1 VLVMVTDNGIPPLS
15 STNEIVLSVREV
27 NTAPRIVQTGATIDE
42 GTTLESAL
50 TGVDT
55 DIPANALTFRLER
68 GPSGMTVSPNG
79 LLRWATSESN
89 GPSTAEALV
98 VVTDS
103 GTPSLSTTNTF
114 TVTVREVNQ
123 APVLAAVSA
132 QTLNE
137 ESPLVLQLSGSD
149 ADLPANTL
157 TYGLASGPAG
167 MSVGADGRLAW
178 TPTEAQ
184 GPSTNEVRVFVRD
197 SGTPALSTTNG
208 FTVVVREVN
217 QAPAF
222 TAVPQQSVNEMT
234 ELRLQLAATDGDLP
248 ANGLVYSV
256 VRAPAGFVV
265 APTGLATWTP
275 GEADGPGT
283 SRVTVRVEDGGNPP
297 LTATNEFLVA
307 VREVNRA
314 PVLAVSD
321 QVLDEGTTLAFRLA
335 GSDPDVPANGLTYSL
350 LEGPTGLTVAANGD
364 LRWVTTEANGPS
376 VNAVRVRVADNGN
389 PSLSTTNGFTVTVR
403 EVNQAPV
410 LAAVSNQALNEGS
423 QLVVQLN
430 GSDADL
436 PANTLTYGV
445 ASGPAGMSVGADG
458 RLTWTPTE
466 AQGPSTNV
474 VQVFVRDS
482 GSPSLSTTNGFTV
495 VVREVNQAPS
505 LAAVSNQ
512 TLNEGSQLVVQLNG
526 SDADLPANTLTYG
539 VASGPAGMSVGAD
552 GRLTWTPTEAQGPST
567 NVVQVFVRDSG
578 SPSLSTTNGFT
589 VVVREVN
596 QAPVFAAVAPQSVD
610 ELATLSLQLVA
621 IDGDLPAN
629 ALSFRLV
636 SGPAG
641 LGVSTS
647 GLLRWTPAEDQG
659 PGSPAVVAEVSDSEG
674 GTARIEIPVTV
685 REVNVAPTLASV
697 SDQVVPDG
705 AALRVVLEGRDLDQP
720 AQVLNYRVDQGPS
733 GLTVTDRGVVQ
744 WRPQSTQKPSTNTV
758 RVSVGDGVVFAQ
770 RSFVVVAE
778 KFSAPFTFNGRAID
792 GYVANATLWLDAN
805 LNGVLDAGEPST
817 VTDRSGNF
825 QLAFELG
832 DFDRNRDGALGPD
845 EGRIIAQGGFDVST
859 GEPRTSPLSAP
870 PGSTV
875 ISPLTTLVETVAR
888 QNPGL
893 GFAAAEERVRTAL
906 ELPAGVEVTR
916 FDPIQAAA
924 AGDERAVTMQ
934 AAAAVV
940 SDTIAQVSRVLDEA
954 GSLDAR
960 GAAAVVTD
968 ALARQVSSGAAVDLT
983 TDSAVRDTVN
993 AAAANSGTTL
1003 STEIREVVSQVV
1015 AEQNGA
1021 KVEAAE
1027 TATDP
1032 RSAIEDIAQVQTV
1045 SQGETADALGELAGG
1060 RLGADEVTLR
1070 FTGEALEQAVLD
1082 APVGDI
1088 TGTNVQTG
1096 TFELLRTEAVVTE
1109 DGRSLEPLTV
1119 VRRNGSAGRVDIRV
1133 LLSGP
1138 AGLLRTNEAVLRF
1151 DDGNLQQSLD
1161 FAGLLVD
1168 DTLPQDLRQIAV
1180 QLALSPGSAAGAAI
1194 GSPSVGTAGVVDN
1207 DSAGSIG
1214 FAQSRFQV
1222 GEGTDPAVEVVRVGG
1237 TAGRILGALRLSGGT
1252 ATAGSDYEAST
1263 VAVEFG
1269 PGVTRRLI
1277 RLPLV
1282 DDSAIE
1288 TNETVNLVLALS
1300 TGTAT
1305 GLALTP
1311 GASESVVE
1319 IVDNDVP
1326 SGPTR
1331 LAVVLLPGGRVRVD
1345 VFGPAG
1351 QVHVVERTPDLTVP
1365 WTPVLGIGS
1374 VTTSGPGVPVSFELS
1389 VTGVDSVLLRVRR
1402 P

>member
-1 VLVMVTDNGIPPLS
+1 
-15 STNEIVLSVREV
+15 
-27 NTAPRIVQTGATIDE
+27 
-42 GTTLESAL
+42 
-50 TGVDT
+50 
-55 DIPANALTFRLER
+55 
-68 GPSGMTVSPNG
+68 
-79 LLRWATSESN
+79 
-89 GPSTAEALV
+89 
-98 VVTDS
+98 
-103 GTPSLSTTNTF
+103 
-114 TVTVREVNQ
+114 
-123 APVLAAVSA
+123 
-132 QTLNE
+132 
-137 ESPLVLQLSGSD
+137 
-149 ADLPANTL
+149 
-157 TYGLASGPAG
+157 
-167 MSVGADGRLAW
+167 
-178 TPTEAQ
+178 
-184 GPSTNEVRVFVRD
+184 
-197 SGTPALSTTNG
+197 
-208 FTVVVREVN
+208 
-217 QAPAF
+217 
-222 TAVPQQSVNEMT
+222 
-234 ELRLQLAATDGDLP
+234 
-248 ANGLVYSV
+248 
-256 VRAPAGFVV
+256 
-265 APTGLATWTP
+265 
-275 GEADGPGT
+275 
-283 SRVTVRVEDGGNPP
+283 
-297 LTATNEFLVA
+297 
-307 VREVNRA
+307 
-314 PVLAVSD
+314 
-321 QVLDEGTTLAFRLA
+321 
-335 GSDPDVPANGLTYSL
+335 
-350 LEGPTGLTVAANGD
+350 
-364 LRWVTTEANGPS
+364 
-376 VNAVRVRVADNGN
+376 
-389 PSLSTTNGFTVTVR
+389 
-403 EVNQAPV
+403 
-410 LAAVSNQALNEGS
+410 
-423 QLVVQLN
+423 
-430 GSDADL
+430 
-436 PANTLTYGV
+436 
-445 ASGPAGMSVGADG
+445 
-458 RLTWTPTE
+458 
-466 AQGPSTNV
+466 
-474 VQVFVRDS
+474 
-482 GSPSLSTTNGFTV
+482 
-495 VVREVNQAPS
+495 
-505 LAAVSNQ
+505 
-512 TLNEGSQLVVQLNG
+512 
-526 SDADLPANTLTYG
+526 
-539 VASGPAGMSVGAD
+539 
-552 GRLTWTPTEAQGPST
+552 
-567 NVVQVFVRDSG
+567 
-578 SPSLSTTNGFT
+578 
-589 VVVREVN
+589 
-596 QAPVFAAVAPQSVD
+596 VFAAVAPQSVD